1 MTTTTRETSADPTL
15 SYLSAGGIKT
25 AYLRSGTGAPL
36 ILVHGGG
43 AGADAWGNWKRLL
56 PQFADSFDVIAY
68 DMVGFG
74 HSDKPDAA
82 KFAYDQA
89 ARERQLEA
97 LLDTLRIGP
106 AYLVGNSM
114 GGLTALGLAARRPDK
129 VQALV
134 LMGSAGIRT
143 ATNPALQS
151 ILNYD
156 FTRDGMRSI
165 VKNLTNDR
173 FEVDEELVDY
183 RYRLSIQADVRA
195 GYVATQN
202 WIRERGG
209 LYCEE
214 SLFREVTVP
223 TLIVSGKNDKVV
235 PVTSA
240 YRMLDLIPQ
249 SWGKIFPNCGHW
261 AMIEHPHAF
270 SRTVQQFF
278 DDLTD

>member
-1 MTTTTRETSADPTL
+1 MTATTRETSADPTF
-15 SYLSAGGIKT
+15 SYSNAGGIKT
-25 AYLRSGTGAPL
+25 AYLRSGAGAPL
-36 ILVHGGG
+36 VLIHGGG
-43 AGADAWGNWKRLL
+43 AGADAWGNWKPLL
-56 PQFADSFDVIAY
+56 PQFASRFDVIAY

-129 VQALV
+129 VKALV

-156 FTRDGMRSI
+156 FTREGMRSI

-183 RYRLSIQADVRA
+183 RYRLSIKADVRA

-214 SLFREVTVP
+214 NLFREVTIP

-240 YRMLDLIPQ
+240 YRMLELIPQ

-261 AMIEHPHAF
+261 AMIEHPQAF
-270 SRTVQQFF
+270 LRTVQQFF
-278 DDLTD
+278 DGLTD